1 MEMGGEKRQ
10 RCSLLNPQII
20 RLGDC
25 MFDFMLLIKHNME
38 SKSTADPGKCH
49 KISSIKTERR
59 DYKVTYD
66 PNEQNEPQRQP
77 AYR

>member
-1 MEMGGEKRQ
+1 MGSRRRKEAKKML
-10 RCSLLNPQII
+10 LLNPQII

-49 KISSIKTERR
+49 KISSIKTEGR
-59 DYKVTYD
+59 DYKVKYD
-66 PNEQNEPQRQP
+66 PRIEQ
-77 AYR
+77 AS